1 MKNSNIK
8 ILDILSKD
16 KRMYKI
22 IQQTPPERIF
32 ERTFDGMVLKDLVSS
47 IISQQL
53 STKVAR
59 VIYQRFL
66 DLYSGEFP
74 TVEDIIQ
81 TDHETLRSCG
91 LSNQKAQYIRNIAEH
106 FKLHGWQDEQFH
118 AMTDEEIIASL
129 TAIKGVGRWT
139 VEMVL
144 IFCLGREDVF
154 ALDDYGIQ
162 TALVEIYRLKED
174 KKALKIK
181 MDKISHRWKPYRS
194 TACLYLWA
202 YKDLK
207 LKI

>member
-16 KRMYKI
+16 KRMHKI
-22 IQQTPPERIF
+22 IQETPPERIF

-66 DLYSGEFP
+66 DLYSGDFP
-74 TVEDIIQ
+74 SVEDIIQ

-91 LSNQKAQYIRNIAEH
+91 LSNQKAQYIKNIAEY

-118 AMTDEEIIASL
+118 AMTDDEIIASL

-162 TALVEIYRLKED
+162 TALVEIYRLKEE
-174 KKALKIK
+174 KKALKLK
-181 MDKISHRWKPYRS
+181 MEQISQRWKPYRS

-207 LKI
+207 IKI

>member
-1 MKNSNIK
+1 MERSNIK

-16 KRMYKI
+16 KRMHLI
-22 IQQTPPERIF
+22 IQQTPPERIYR
-32 ERTFDGMVLKDLVSS
+32 RTFDGMVLKDLVSS

-59 VIYQRFL
+59 VILQRFL
-66 DLYSGEFP
+66 DLYGGVFP
-74 TVEDIIQ
+74 SIEDILQ
-81 TDHETLRSCG
+81 TDHEKLRSCG
-91 LSNQKAQYIRNIAEH
+91 LSHQKAQYIRNIAEH
-106 FKLHGWQDEQFH
+106 FKLHGWQDEMFH

-162 TALVEIYRLKED
+162 TALVEIYRLKEE
-174 KKALKIK
+174 KKALKLK
-181 MDKISHRWKPYRS
+181 MEKISHRWKP
-194 TACLYLWA
+194 
-202 YKDLK
+202 
-207 LKI
+207 

>member
-74 TVEDIIQ
+74 TVEDILQ
-81 TDHETLRSCG
+81 TDHEKLRSCG

>member
-66 DLYSGEFP
+66 DLYSGDFP

-91 LSNQKAQYIRNIAEH
+91 LSNQKAQYIRNIAEY

-118 AMTDEEIIASL
+118 AMTDDEIIASL

>member
-16 KRMYKI
+16 KRMHKI
-22 IQQTPPERIF
+22 IQETPPERIF

-66 DLYSGEFP
+66 DLYSGDFP
-74 TVEDIIQ
+74 SVEDIIQ

-91 LSNQKAQYIRNIAEH
+91 LSNQKAQYIKNIAEY

-118 AMTDEEIIASL
+118 AMTDDEIIASL

-162 TALVEIYRLKED
+162 TALVEIYRLKEE
-174 KKALKIK
+174 KKALKLK
-181 MDKISHRWKPYRS
+181 MEQISQRWKPYRS

>member
-1 MKNSNIK
+1 MK

-16 KRMYKI
+16 KRMHKI
-22 IQQTPPERIF
+22 IQETPPERIF

-66 DLYSGEFP
+66 DLYSGDFP
-74 TVEDIIQ
+74 SVEDIIQ

-91 LSNQKAQYIRNIAEH
+91 LSNQKAQYIKNIAEY

-118 AMTDEEIIASL
+118 AMTDDEIIASL

-162 TALVEIYRLKED
+162 TALVEIYRLKEE
-174 KKALKIK
+174 KKALKLK
-181 MDKISHRWKPYRS
+181 MEQISQRWKPYRS

>member
-1 MKNSNIK
+1 MH
-8 ILDILSKD
+8 
-16 KRMYKI
+16 KI
-22 IQQTPPERIF
+22 IQETPPERIF

-66 DLYSGEFP
+66 DLYSGDFP
-74 TVEDIIQ
+74 SVEDIIQ

-91 LSNQKAQYIRNIAEH
+91 LSNQKAQYIKNIAEY

-118 AMTDEEIIASL
+118 AMTDDEIIASL

-162 TALVEIYRLKED
+162 TALVEIYRLKEE
-174 KKALKIK
+174 KKALKLK
-181 MDKISHRWKPYRS
+181 MEQISQRWKPYRS

>member
-1 MKNSNIK
+1 
-8 ILDILSKD
+8 
-16 KRMYKI
+16 MYKI

-66 DLYSGEFP
+66 DLYSGDFP

-91 LSNQKAQYIRNIAEH
+91 LSNQKAQYIRNIAEY

-118 AMTDEEIIASL
+118 AMTDDEIIASL

>member
-16 KRMYKI
+16 KRMHKI
-22 IQQTPPERIF
+22 IQETPPERIF

-66 DLYSGEFP
+66 DLYSGDFP
-74 TVEDIIQ
+74 SVEDIIQ

-91 LSNQKAQYIRNIAEH
+91 LSNQKAQYIKNIAEY

-118 AMTDEEIIASL
+118 AMTDDEIIASL
-129 TAIKGVGRWT
+129 TAI
-139 VEMVL
+139 
-144 IFCLGREDVF
+144 
-154 ALDDYGIQ
+154 
-162 TALVEIYRLKED
+162 
-174 KKALKIK
+174 
-181 MDKISHRWKPYRS
+181 
-194 TACLYLWA
+194 
-202 YKDLK
+202 
-207 LKI
+207 

>member
-16 KRMYKI
+16 KRMHKI

-66 DLYSGEFP
+66 DLYSGDFP

-91 LSNQKAQYIRNIAEH
+91 LSNQKAQYIRNIAEY

-118 AMTDEEIIASL
+118 AMTDDEIIASL

>member
-74 TVEDIIQ
+74 TVEDILQ
-81 TDHETLRSCG
+81 TDHEKLRSCG

-162 TALVEIYRLKED
+162 TALVEIYRLKEE
-174 KKALKIK
+174 KKALKLK
-181 MDKISHRWKPYRS
+181 MEQISQRWKPYRS

>member
-16 KRMYKI
+16 KRMQKI
-22 IQQTPPERIF
+22 ILLTPEERIF
-32 ERTFDGMVLKDLVSS
+32 NQNPDGQVMKDLVSS

-59 VIYQRFL
+59 VILKRFL
-66 DLYSGEFP
+66 ELFGGEFP
-74 TVEDIIQ
+74 ATTDLLK

-106 FKLHGWQDEQFH
+106 FNTHQLKDEMFYDLS
-118 AMTDEEIIASL
+118 DEEIIQSL

-144 IFCLGREDVF
+144 IFSLGREDVF
-154 ALDDYGIQ
+154 AVDDYGIQ
-162 TALVEIYRLKED
+162 TALVEIYRLKEE
-174 KKALKIK
+174 KKALKLK
-181 MDKISHRWKPYRS
+181 MEQISHRWKPYRS

>member
-16 KRMYKI
+16 KRMHKI
-22 IQQTPPERIF
+22 IQETPPERIF

-66 DLYSGEFP
+66 DLYSGDFP
-74 TVEDIIQ
+74 SVEDIIQ

-91 LSNQKAQYIRNIAEH
+91 LSNQKAQYIRNIAEY

-118 AMTDEEIIASL
+118 AMTDDEIIASL

-162 TALVEIYRLKED
+162 TALVEIYRLKEE
-174 KKALKIK
+174 KKALKLK
-181 MDKISHRWKPYRS
+181 MEQISQRWKPYRS

>member
-16 KRMYKI
+16 KRMHKI

-91 LSNQKAQYIRNIAEH
+91 LSNQKAQYIRNIAEY

>member
-16 KRMYKI
+16 KRMRLI

-32 ERTFDGMVLKDLVSS
+32 ERTFDGMILKDLVSS

-59 VIYQRFL
+59 VILQRFL
-66 DLYSGEFP
+66 DLYGGVFP
-74 TVEDIIQ
+74 SVEDIIQ

-91 LSNQKAQYIRNIAEH
+91 LSNQKAQYIKNIAEY
-106 FKLHGWQDEQFH
+106 FKLNGWQDEMFH
-118 AMTDEEIIASL
+118 LMTDEEIIKSL

-162 TALVEIYRLKED
+162 TALVEIYHLKEE
-174 KKALKIK
+174 KKALKLK
-181 MDKISHRWKPYRS
+181 MDQISHRWKPYRS